1 MSQFDFLGYERQKR
15 AATGSYGSRAAQNA
29 YAQFLAQQRGRR
41 KEFDINQ
48 QYERAAPR
56 VVSSFSKRGL
66 AGPGVSSGVY
76 ERGLQQ
82 FDQQR
87 LTNLSDLQRELAQ
100 EEQGFQLTDRSLR
113 AEYDQQIADL
123 EAQKQRAIAE
133 AAATLQAFKPYI
145 GG

>member
-1 MSQFDFLGYERQKR
+1 MAEFDFLGYERQKR
-15 AATGSYGSRAAQNA
+15 ATTGSYGAKTAQNA
-29 YAQFLAQQRGRR
+29 YARFLAQQRGTR
-41 KEFDINQ
+41 KKFDLNQ

-56 VVSSFSKRGL
+56 VVSSFSRRGL

-76 ERGLQQ
+76 NRGLQDFANKQ
-82 FDQQR
+82 MTD
-87 LTNLSDLQRELAQ
+87 LSDLESSLTQ
-100 EEQGFQLTDRSLR
+100 ESQGFDLQDRQLR

-123 EAQKQRAIAE
+123 EAQKQQAIAN

>member
-15 AATGSYGSRAAQNA
+15 AATGSYGAKSARNA
-29 YAQFLAQQRGRR
+29 YAQFLAQQRGKRQ
-41 KEFDINQ
+41 EFDLNQ
-48 QYERAAPR
+48 QYERATPR

-66 AGPGVSSGVY
+66 AGPGVTSGVY
-76 ERGLQQ
+76 ARGLQDFASKQ
-82 FDQQR
+82 
-87 LTNLSDLQRELAQ
+87 LTDTADLQRALA
-100 EEQGFQLTDRSLR
+100 EEQQTFQLTDRELR